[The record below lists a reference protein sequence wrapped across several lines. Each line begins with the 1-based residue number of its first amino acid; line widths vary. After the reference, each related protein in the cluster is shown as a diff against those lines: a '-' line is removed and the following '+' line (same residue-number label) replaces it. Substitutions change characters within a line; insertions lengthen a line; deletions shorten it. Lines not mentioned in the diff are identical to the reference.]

1 MRKNTAGQ
9 VVGAQMVSATDGSAF
24 TGSVTV
30 SVTGDGVTQAT
41 GSVGSGAC
49 THEGNGYHTYA
60 PAQAETNYDLAAFTF
75 TGTGAV
81 PVTVQ
86 IYTEPAVRLAAGAV
100 TDSAIAA
107 DALTSSKFA
116 DGALTAAK
124 IASDAITAAKLAS
137 DAVTEIGT
145 GVWDRDLTLHLVSN
159 SGGVVVRAIET
170 AVNSLLTRL
179 GVPSDLGSGATVAGN
194 LADIEGQTDDIGAA
208 GAGLSAVPW
217 NAAWAAQVQAA
228 AEAALIAHHL
238 DHLIGAAAAGTEV
251 ANSSLLARLVSK
263 SATPAFASFNNQT
276 DSLEAVRDSQVAAT
290 DIVSGGP
297 ITTSGG
303 AVSTVTSTSAV
314 AGNVGGNVN
323 GTVAGV
329 AGTTQTLDALHT
341 LLAALHATTLAAVN
355 TKPAASDIVSGG
367 PIDTSSG
374 AVSSVTT
381 VGSVTDQVEAD
392 VTAING
398 SATAAVRQALLALI
412 GVPGTVND
420 ASATTTQF
428 QSAGITESLPNQ
440 LVDGVIVFT
449 SGNLVNLRTNI
460 TASDGSGLL
469 TVTTMPAA
477 PTNGSAFLLI

>member
-1 MRKNTAGQ
+1 MKKNVASQ
-9 VVGAQMVSATDGSAF
+9 LVCAQMISATDGSNVT
-24 TGSVTV
+24 TGTCSVAV
-30 SVTGDGVTQAT
+30 EIDGAAGTGGTATHVANGKWEYAPSQADT
-41 GSVGSGAC
+41 NGDHLTFQFVLSGAI
-49 THEGNGYHTYA
+49 T
-60 PAQAETNYDLAAFTF
+60 Q
-75 TGTGAV
+75 
-81 PVTVQ
+81 TVQ
-86 IYTEPAVRLAAGAV
+86 IYTEPAVRLAAGAITESV
-100 TDSAIAA
+100 LAA
-107 DALTSSKFA
+107 DAINASKIA

-124 IASDAITAAKLAS
+124 IASDAITAAKLAA
-137 DAVTEIGT
+137 DAVVKVAT
-145 GVWDRDLTLHLVSN
+145 GVWDRDLTAHLIAN
-159 SGGVVVRAIET
+159 SGGVIVRDIQTSA
-170 AVNSLLTRL
+170 NSLLTRL
-179 GVPSDLGSGATVAGN
+179 GVPSDLGGGATVAAN
-194 LADIEGQTDDIGAA
+194 LVDIEGQTDDIGAS

-251 ANSSLLARLVSK
+251 ANNSLLARLVSK
-263 SATPAFASFNNQT
+263 SATPAFSSFNNQT
-276 DSLEAVRDSQVAAT
+276 DSLEAARDSQVAAT

-329 AGTTQTLDALHT
+329 AGATQTLDALYT

-355 TKPAASDIVSGG
+355 TKPAASDIVNGG

-381 VGSVTDQVEAD
+381 VGSVTDQVSAD

-398 SATAAVRQALLALI
+398 STTAAVRQALLALI

-420 ASATTTQF
+420 ASATTTEF
-428 QSAGITESLPNQ
+428 QSAGITESIPNQ

-449 SGNLVNLRTNI
+449 SGNLINLRTNI
-460 TASDGSGLL
+460 TASDGAGLL
-469 TVTTMPAA
+469 TVTAMPAA
-477 PTNGSAFLLI
+477 PTNGSSFVLI